1 MDRLFEMGIPTRRG
15 VMASHLEPPYRR
27 DAPSLPLTESTA
39 AATLQLPMHPELTPE
54 QQDRVLNALDL
65 VTTEPVRA

>member
-1 MDRLFEMGIPTRRG
+1 
-15 VMASHLEPPYRR
+15 LEPPYRR

-39 AATLQLPMHPELTPE
+39 AATVQLPMHPELTPE

-65 VTTEPVRA
+65 VTTETARA

>member
-27 DAPSLPLTESTA
+27 DAPFLPLTESA
-39 AATLQLPMHPELTPE
+39 AASTLQLPMHPELTLE

-65 VTTEPVRA
+65 VTTEMARG